1 MNDRAMNDS
10 DGIAFDLVDGFA
22 VVRLA
27 GAFALHEGVHL
38 LRDAIA
44 QAHGRRQSRL
54 MIVITETSGYGV
66 PSLSMRLAMMR
77 EWADAAGGFVRVVVV
92 CRPEF
97 IDPHKFGITMAANF
111 GMQAEVFASEDDAMQ
126 WLRQLDDAP

>member
-1 MNDRAMNDS
+1 MNDPE
-10 DGIAFDLVDGFA
+10 GIALDLVEGFA
-22 VVRLA
+22 VFRLT
-27 GAFALHEGVHL
+27 GKFALQEGVHVI
-38 LRDAIA
+38 RDAIA
-44 QAHGRRQSRL
+44 QALRRHLSRL

-77 EWADAAGGFVRVVVV
+77 EWADAANGFVRAVIV

-97 IDPHKFGITMAANF
+97 IDPHKFGVTMAANF
-111 GMQAEVFASEDDAMQ
+111 GMQAEVFASEDDAMR